1 MVGRRIGYALDG
13 SQEYSCRDPSDETQ
27 KSQGRLELWDY
38 LASLRAGAEPRANF
52 YFPDNNAGPDMV
64 FALEP
69 TDITAGIDPKSQRI
83 LCVVQIKTGEIDDI
97 KAAIRTTDLWNAY
110 EAKTSHSKT
119 SKRSASSAQ
128 IQISAESLAY
138 LKEKLVKVRQELDK
152 WKGRTV
158 IRILI
163 ATQQETIAR
172 KTEGSSKQ
180 APFEIG

>member
-13 SQEYSCRDPSDETQ
+13 SQEYSCKDPSDETQ

-69 TDITAGIDPKSQRI
+69 TDIIAGMDPKGQRI
-83 LCVVQIKTGEIDDI
+83 LCVVQIKTGGIDDI

-110 EAKTSHSKT
+110 EAETSDSKT
-119 SKRSASSAQ
+119 SQGPTSSAQ
-128 IQISAESLAY
+128 HQTSTQHLAY
-138 LKEKLVKVRQELDK
+138 LKAKQAKVRQELHY

-158 IRILI
+158 IRILL
-163 ATQQETIAR
+163 AAQQETIAR
-172 KTEGSSKQ
+172 KTEDSGKQ
-180 APFEIG
+180 ALR